1 MVLIEAMTAGLPVV
15 AFDCPTGPAELL
27 DGGRCGVLVPLG
39 DSAALADSIRRLVSD
54 EPERRRLADVAAERA
69 LDYDPATRARQW
81 EQLFE
86 TLGDARGL
94 SLGR

>member
-1 MVLIEAMTAGLPVV
+1 MVLIEAMAAGLPVV

-27 DGGRCGVLVPLG
+27 DGGRSGMLVPAG
-39 DSAALADSIRRLVSD
+39 DKRGARGRHPTGGLRPA
-54 EPERRRLADVAAERA
+54 ERRRLADVAAERA